1 MKKLYIFD
9 FDGTLVNTFYDS
21 VISYNQ
27 ALKEH
32 NLPEYEY
39 ESLDQID
46 YTDFVDNM
54 TDNMTVLETYSKIYE
69 NSEKEHTLPYNGIT
83 TVLEELINQKKELA
97 ICSNRK
103 QEQLMEYTEKLFPEI
118 NFSHIIGYTPNG
130 AFKPNPEVMNS
141 ILDNVEY
148 SKDEIIYIGDK
159 KTDIVTAQNVN
170 VDAVIVTWGQGDKK
184 AYSDKYP
191 LKIINNVEELLTI

>member
-83 TVLEELINQKKELA
+83 TVLEELINDLNGKPTIKRRTTCLDC
-97 ICSNRK
+97 IRII
-103 QEQLMEYTEKLFPEI
+103 LMDIQQSLQHFTPTILLRM
-118 NFSHIIGYTPNG
+118 IGPFALNL
-130 AFKPNPEVMNS
+130 K
-141 ILDNVEY
+141 
-148 SKDEIIYIGDK
+148 
-159 KTDIVTAQNVN
+159 
-170 VDAVIVTWGQGDKK
+170 VIVQ
-184 AYSDKYP
+184 
-191 LKIINNVEELLTI
+191 